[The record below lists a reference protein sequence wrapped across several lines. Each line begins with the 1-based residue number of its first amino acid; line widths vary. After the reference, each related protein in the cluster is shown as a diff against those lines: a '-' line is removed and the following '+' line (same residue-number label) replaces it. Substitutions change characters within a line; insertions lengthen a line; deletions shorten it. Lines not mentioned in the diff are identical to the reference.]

1 MRYEEVETVL
11 PEDFKSTP
19 EECPTD
25 ASAVTAP
32 ASNTTRS
39 TDASNTGR
47 SRGRSRSKESRR
59 TMIERLRGSWR
70 SRRKKIKS
78 KSRKNRAG
86 KEGEEGDGS
95 SATKSKIPNI
105 RKVDSNA
112 TEVRSNT
119 TKALMK
125 KMAEEEREEGAET
138 VQSLPSIREG
148 SGTPNTEAT
157 ASHEENEAVG
167 AENVPV
173 PSLVENFSVE
183 VGDEVDNVEVGMV
196 RSPSMSKPV
205 ETAEDTAATDAADA
219 NPKLVDETSTAL
231 VPVDA
236 SALVVRSKEE
246 PVVVEDVDEN
256 ESCSDKQ
263 VAILTLPKTA
273 NGPRSDPMSNLAQK
287 VNDALDVVGSDA
299 ALVDEAKGLDDIG
312 DNKVEEERDYDENP
326 TKLFM
331 YLQQRAWGLAMERLK
346 KNPEE
351 AKVWVYRKQAP
362 KPAENVKDGYKS
374 QALTV
379 QSQALVPHEG
389 GDSSNKLRWKLLPL
403 HASIVLGAPPEII
416 MDIIKVYPSAARKPD
431 ERGSL
436 PVHLAAS
443 RLDVDPEGEKVVL
456 HLFGA
461 YPDSIQMQ
469 DRKGRTPQ
477 ELAKL
482 ARMRKEAEEQRR
494 LNASQEVP
502 GIEKTASSFRHDI
515 EDEEIATTAG
525 EDDDDCSVKSG
536 ISARFKMM
544 LKKSKSTDTHDRRRK
559 KEKKTKSASSSSS
572 VCSLSKAR
580 SADDV
585 EPDEM
590 GPGFAILKPTKEYE
604 ARVKSAN
611 ANPHSLVDDD
621 DDDEEGTAA
630 NKKDLASFYSTPP
643 QAPSSTDVA
652 RSIPLPKSF
661 SNCDDEASVKS
672 STSAKSTGSKA
683 SVKSTGSKSSVRSTG
698 SKSSVRS
705 TGSKSKS
712 SKVASVDEPLSP
724 VAEKEPETPDSEHA
738 VNEVAEETDDA
749 TDVQQVEQRNESLLL
764 LLEKAAENVGRG
776 AEDVTE
782 YLKDL
787 EDEWVTDVE
796 ALRRLDGETLDAILP
811 IVLSRE
817 VQRLMS
823 HADNIDNKFL
833 TADKENG
840 KWVRSDRGRDIAR
853 RSRKKAKRAARKSRK
868 LSGQSG
874 GPQDEMSLN
883 AIEEEPSDDDAQT
896 IYSIRTEAPPA
907 APVQS
912 HANST
917 VRIHEAPTKVKE
929 FKSEEPSEVDSEL
942 EIRKLHANLIADAR
956 KKFPT
961 RESLEDA
968 IRERQQEV
976 EAAVNSGFDV
986 DKQTLSRAALADD
999 EVRRLLPL
1007 RLILPSIHDLNEM
1020 IGVLQ
1025 IHKENALRNTNFK
1038 KAKRL
1043 QGEIDE
1049 LQNQLDLEKQY
1060 VLKRKL
1066 ELATAGSK
1074 CITCGESFT
1083 PETKMVGILK
1093 TKEYK
1098 CPKCRTPS
1106 FMSSLLNTGSPK
1118 SITSNTSSVKTEE
1131 AKKEEPVAEKSEI
1144 KTEVGAA
1151 STTDAKRD

>member
-11 PEDFKSTP
+11 PKDFKSKSKAAAA
-19 EECPTD
+19 E
-25 ASAVTAP
+25 ATAAAAAATGQAEAP
-32 ASNTTRS
+32 NTART
-39 TDASNTGR
+39 
-47 SRGRSRSKESRR
+47 RGRTRGKESRR

-70 SRRKKIKS
+70 SRRKKMKS

-86 KEGEEGDGS
+86 KDEEERGES
-95 SATKSKIPNI
+95 SATKSKIPLL

-125 KMAEEEREEGAET
+125 KMAEEEREEEADT

-157 ASHEENEAVG
+157 ASQEENEAVG
-167 AENVPV
+167 EEKVSV

-183 VGDEVDNVEVGMV
+183 VGDEVDHVEVGMV
-196 RSPSMSKPV
+196 RSPSISKPV
-205 ETAEDTAATDAADA
+205 ESAKKETDGA
-219 NPKLVDETSTAL
+219 KLEKDPSKKFVDESSTTL
-231 VPVDA
+231 VPVKPDA
-236 SALVVRSKEE
+236 SALVVGSKEE
-246 PVVVEDVDEN
+246 PVVVEDVDEH

-263 VAILTLPKTA
+263 VAILDTPKDSKWAKKVSISIAGYKTSFQF
-273 NGPRSDPMSNLAQK
+273 SDPMANLAQK
-287 VNDALDVVGSDA
+287 VNEALDVVGSDA
-299 ALVDEAKGLDDIG
+299 ALVDQAKGLDDIG
-312 DNKVEEERDYDENP
+312 ENKVEEERDYDENP

-351 AKVWVYRKQAP
+351 AKVWVYRKQTP
-362 KPAENVKDGYKS
+362 KPAENVKS

-416 MDIIKVYPSAARKPD
+416 MDIIKAYPSAARKPD

-443 RLDVDPEGEKVVL
+443 RLDVDPDGEKVVL

-461 YPDSIQMQ
+461 YPDSIQVQ

-494 LNASQEVP
+494 VNASQEGP
-502 GIEKTASSFRHDI
+502 EIEKTASSFHHDI
-515 EDEEIATTAG
+515 EDEEITAPAG
-525 EDDDDCSVKSG
+525 EEDDDCSVKSG

-544 LKKSKSTDTHDRRRK
+544 LKKSKSTDTHDRRK
-559 KEKKTKSASSSSS
+559 KKGKKKSVSSSSS

-580 SADDV
+580 SADDM
-585 EPDEM
+585 EPDAM

-604 ARVKSAN
+604 ARVKSEN
-611 ANPHSLVDDD
+611 ANPRSLVDDD
-621 DDDEEGTAA
+621 EADEEVTAA
-630 NKKDLASFYSTPP
+630 NKNSIASFYEPP
-643 QAPSSTDVA
+643 QQALSSTDVA

-661 SNCDDEASVKS
+661 SACDDEASVKS
-672 STSAKSTGSKA
+672 STSARSTGSRA
-683 SVKSTGSKSSVRSTG
+683 SMKSTGSKSSVRSTG
-698 SKSSVRS
+698 SKSSAIS
-705 TGSKSKS
+705 TGSKSK
-712 SKVASVDEPLSP
+712 ASNGAIE
-724 VAEKEPETPDSEHA
+724 AEKEPDTANSENLVKEALDETRDN
-738 VNEVAEETDDA
+738 VNKPQQEE
-749 TDVQQVEQRNESLLL
+749 QHNESLLL

-833 TADKENG
+833 TEDKENG
-840 KWVRSDRGRDIAR
+840 KWVRSDRGRSNTR
-853 RSRKKAKRAARKSRK
+853 MTKKKARRAARKSRK
-868 LSGQSG
+868 LSGKSG
-874 GPQDEMSLN
+874 SPKDDSLLN
-883 AIEEEPSDDDAQT
+883 AIEEEASDDDTQT

-917 VRIHEAPTKVKE
+917 VRIHEAPTEVKE

-942 EIRKLHANLIADAR
+942 EIRKMHANLIADAR

-1025 IHKENALRNTNFK
+1025 VHKENALRNTNFK

-1049 LQNQLDLEKQY
+1049 LQSQLDLEKQY

-1066 ELATAGSK
+1066 EMATAGSK
-1074 CITCGESFT
+1074 CITCGDSFS

-1098 CPKCRTPS
+1098 CPNCRTPS
-1106 FMSSLLNTGSPK
+1106 FMASLLNTGSPT
-1118 SITSNTSSVKTEE
+1118 SMTSNTSSVKTEE
-1131 AKKEEPVAEKSEI
+1131 ATKDEHVA
-1144 KTEVGAA
+1144 
-1151 STTDAKRD
+1151 